1 MKVTPKQL
9 AQVVALERH
18 RHFGVAAEHLG
29 ISQPAL
35 SRSIQNLE
43 NRLGS
48 LLFTRSRNGV
58 KPTAGGRLL
67 LKHARSL
74 LQASADMESELRAHQ
89 GRRERELSVAVGLY
103 PAELSLVPALRS
115 LMAEH
120 PELQM
125 KLEVVDWVRAYD
137 LLRQGLV
144 ELALCERSGHEDF
157 ANQPAN
163 QRRVYFA
170 VRPEHPLLRERQLSL
185 EQVLAHPWA
194 CSRIP
199 MRAAANFQ
207 VTGLAAGEPRP
218 EQGYFAP
225 AVTAPSLGTALRL
238 AAATDMV
245 TIAALT
251 VVEPFLRSGQLQL
264 LPLDLPW
271 MRLNY
276 GFAWL
281 PEVAL
286 SQPARMLMER
296 VFEAERALMLEE
308 QSLAEEFCGSST
320 MVMQPQ

>member
-9 AQVVALERH
+9 AQVVALDRH
-18 RHFGVAAEHLG
+18 RHFGIAAEHLG

-35 SRSIQNLE
+35 SRSIQSLE

-48 LLFTRSRNGV
+48 LLFTRSRTGV
-58 KPTAGGRLL
+58 KPTTGGRLL
-67 LKHARSL
+67 LKHARSV
-74 LQASADMESELRAHQ
+74 LQASADMESELRTHQ
-89 GRRERELSVAVGLY
+89 GRRERELSLAIGLY

-115 LMAEH
+115 LLAGN
-120 PELQM
+120 PELKM
-125 KLEVVDWVRAYD
+125 KLEVVDWVRAYE

-144 ELALCERSGHEDF
+144 ELVLCERSGHEDF
-157 ANQPAN
+157 AHQPVN

-170 VRPEHPLLRERQLSL
+170 VRPEHPLLGERELSL

-199 MRAAANFQ
+199 MRAAANFL
-207 VTGLAAGEPRP
+207 VSGLAAGEPHP
-218 EQGYFAP
+218 GQSYFAP
-225 AVTAPSLGTALRL
+225 AITAPSLGTALRL

-245 TIAALT
+245 TITALT

-264 LPLDLPW
+264 LPLNLPW

-286 SQPARMLMER
+286 SQPARMLMECIL
-296 VFEAERALMLEE
+296 EAERALMLAE
-308 QSLAEEFCGSST
+308 QSLAEEFVVRSDT
-320 MVMQPQ
+320 VMQPQ